1 MWEKRRQKTAE
12 NKTKI
17 VAQACDPG
25 KTKFRPS
32 STNDKGEPIEVCKEK
47 KGKAKS
53 IRLKA

>member
-1 MWEKRRQKTAE
+1 MREKRRQKIAE

-17 VAQACDPG
+17 VAQACDPS

-47 KGKAKS
+47 KGKEK
-53 IRLKA
+53 